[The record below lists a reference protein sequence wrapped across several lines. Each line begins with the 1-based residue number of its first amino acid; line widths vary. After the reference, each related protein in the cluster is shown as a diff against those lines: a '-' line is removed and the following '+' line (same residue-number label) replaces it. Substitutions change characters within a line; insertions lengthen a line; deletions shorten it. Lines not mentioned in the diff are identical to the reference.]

1 LGIFLARAKRKT
13 WAKFAQNLEQGR
25 FELMNTRFSLFAC
38 TAVLAVMASIAFGQ
52 NTTATTKKVVVNPDG
67 SYSVIE
73 YPVDKDIVVN
83 LVPGASIA
91 GKGVIHVRRSADGT
105 HLVFNMTGLPGD
117 VSNYYAYAVDPSGSA
132 TFLGPIT
139 FTGGVGTATF
149 DTPLNQ
155 FMVVLSPTE
164 GLTTID
170 STTAVMFRSDVP
182 TGYTIV
188 PRKVVGDTKA
198 VAVAG
203 TAPSAYDVPMLNVHT
218 FGDKTRELK
227 IKFGGDLQG
236 LEGKAYLSYK
246 KGGTKVKMHFDD
258 MNKVPKGQRF
268 VLWAAA
274 PDGTYTRLG
283 QVWNGGNK
291 NEAEINTVTPLDDF
305 GLFMTVETGEVTI
318 PTSKIYSTF
327 TVTPLP

>member
-1 LGIFLARAKRKT
+1 MK
-13 WAKFAQNLEQGR
+13 
-25 FELMNTRFSLFAC
+25 TRFSLFAC
-38 TAVLAVMASIAFGQ
+38 ATVLALASIAFAQ
-52 NTTATTKKVVVNPDG
+52 NTTTATAKKVVVNPDG
-67 SYSVIE
+67 SYTVIE
-73 YPVDKDIVVN
+73 YPVDKEVVVN

-91 GKGVIHVRRSADGT
+91 GKGVVRVRRSADGT

-117 VSNYYAYAVDPSGSA
+117 VSNYYAYAVDPAGAA

-164 GLTTID
+164 GLTTFD
-170 STTAVMFRSDVP
+170 PTTAVMFRSDVP
-182 TGYTIV
+182 AGYTIV
-188 PRKVVGDTKA
+188 PRRVVGDTKA

-203 TAPSAYDVPMLNVHT
+203 TPASAYDVPMLNVHT

-236 LEGKAYLSYK
+236 LEGKAYLTYK

-268 VLWAAA
+268 VLWAAS

-283 QVWNGGNK
+283 QVWNSGK
-291 NEAEINTVTPLDDF
+291 KDEAEINTTTPLDDF
-305 GLFMTVETGEVTI
+305 GLFMTAETGEVTV

-327 TVTPLP
+327 TVIPTP

>member
-1 LGIFLARAKRKT
+1 MK
-13 WAKFAQNLEQGR
+13 
-25 FELMNTRFSLFAC
+25 TRFSLFAC
-38 TAVLAVMASIAFGQ
+38 TTVLALASIAFAQ
-52 NTTATTKKVVVNPDG
+52 NTTTATAKKVVVNPDG
-67 SYSVIE
+67 SYTVIE
-73 YPVDKDIVVN
+73 YPVDKEVVVN

-91 GKGVIHVRRSADGT
+91 GKGVVRVRRSADGT

-117 VSNYYAYAVDPSGSA
+117 VSNYYAYAVDPAGAA

-164 GLTTID
+164 GLTTFD
-170 STTAVMFRSDVP
+170 PTTAVMFRSDVP
-182 TGYTIV
+182 AGYTIV
-188 PRKVVGDTKA
+188 PRRVVGDTKA

-203 TAPSAYDVPMLNVHT
+203 TPASAYDVPMLNVHT

-236 LEGKAYLSYK
+236 LEGKAYLTYK
-246 KGGTKVKMHFDD
+246 KGGTKVRMHFDD

-268 VLWAAA
+268 VLWAAS

-283 QVWNGGNK
+283 QVWNSGK
-291 NEAEINTVTPLDDF
+291 KDEAEINTTTPLDDF
-305 GLFMTVETGEVTI
+305 GLFMTAETGEVTV

-327 TVTPLP
+327 TVIPTP

>member
-1 LGIFLARAKRKT
+1 MK
-13 WAKFAQNLEQGR
+13 
-25 FELMNTRFSLFAC
+25 TRFSLFAC
-38 TAVLAVMASIAFGQ
+38 TTVLALASIAFAQ
-52 NTTATTKKVVVNPDG
+52 NTTTATAKKVVANPDG
-67 SYSVIE
+67 SYTVIE
-73 YPVDKDIVVN
+73 YPVDKEVVVN

-91 GKGVIHVRRSADGT
+91 GKGVVRVRRSADGT

-117 VSNYYAYAVDPSGSA
+117 VSNYYAYAVDPAGAA

-164 GLTTID
+164 GLTTFD
-170 STTAVMFRSDVP
+170 PTTAVMFRSDVP
-182 TGYTIV
+182 AGYTIV
-188 PRKVVGDTKA
+188 PRRVVGDTKA

-203 TAPSAYDVPMLNVHT
+203 TPASAYDVPMLNVHT

-236 LEGKAYLSYK
+236 LEGKAYLTYK

-268 VLWAAA
+268 VLWAAS

-283 QVWNGGNK
+283 QVWNSGK
-291 NEAEINTVTPLDDF
+291 KDEAEINTTTPLDDF
-305 GLFMTVETGEVTI
+305 GLFMTAETGEVTV

-327 TVTPLP
+327 TVIPTP

>member
-1 LGIFLARAKRKT
+1 MK
-13 WAKFAQNLEQGR
+13 
-25 FELMNTRFSLFAC
+25 TRFSLFAC
-38 TAVLAVMASIAFGQ
+38 ATVLALASIAFAQ
-52 NTTATTKKVVVNPDG
+52 NTTTATAKKVVVNPDG
-67 SYSVIE
+67 SYTVIE
-73 YPVDKDIVVN
+73 YPVDKEVVVN

-91 GKGVIHVRRSADGT
+91 GKGVVRVRRSADGT

-117 VSNYYAYAVDPSGSA
+117 VSNYYAYAVDPAGAA

-164 GLTTID
+164 GLTTFD
-170 STTAVMFRSDVP
+170 PTTAVMFRSDVP
-182 TGYTIV
+182 AGYTIV
-188 PRKVVGDTKA
+188 PRRVVGDTKA

-203 TAPSAYDVPMLNVHT
+203 TPASAYDVPMLNVHT

-227 IKFGGDLQG
+227 IKFGGDLKG
-236 LEGKAYLSYK
+236 LEGKAYLTYK
-246 KGGTKVKMHFDD
+246 KGGTKVRMHFDD

-268 VLWAAA
+268 VLWAAS

-283 QVWNGGNK
+283 QVWNSGK
-291 NEAEINTVTPLDDF
+291 KDEAEINTTTPLDDF
-305 GLFMTVETGEVTI
+305 GLFMTAETGEVTV

-327 TVTPLP
+327 TVIPTP